1 MQKSWIIYLDNKLKS
16 YWDLLMTAL
25 VIATCFITPYAMA
38 FIQES
43 SSEMTLIELLMNFF
57 FLLDMILIF
66 FTAFLDSDFNI
77 IDSHKVIMIYYDH
90 KYRQS
95 P

>member
-1 MQKSWIIYLDNKLKS
+1 
-16 YWDLLMTAL
+16 MTAL

-43 SSEMTLIELLMNFF
+43 SSEMTLLEQLMNFF

-66 FTAFLDSDFNI
+66 FSAFLDSDYNT
-77 IDSHKVIMIYYDH
+77 IDSHKVMTI
-90 KYRQS
+90 
-95 P
+95 